1 MGTRTDPDGP
11 GWTRTNLNRPRW
23 TRTDLEG
30 PERTRTDPDGPG
42 RTQTDPDGPGQARTD
57 LNRPRWTLCSY
68 WIQTVLPDFGT
79 NDCGIRIGDLE
90 SEDIRT
96 FSLRYSMPT

>member
-1 MGTRTDPDGP
+1 MDPDGP
-11 GWTRTNLNRPRW
+11 G
-23 TRTDLEG
+23 
-30 PERTRTDPDGPG
+30 RTRTDPDGPG
-42 RTQTDPDGPGQARTD
+42 QTRMDPDRPGWTRTGTDEPKQTQMEPGRTQRD
-57 LNRPRWTLCSY
+57 LNRPRWTWCSH

-96 FSLRYSMPT
+96 FILKNSVK